1 MLVGSMGTAFEL
13 GQPLLPVGLR
23 TFNSDSGLVEVL
35 CLNLVY
41 SDSMEHLG
49 PGVSDSP
56 LLLIFVFLCLLLLF
70 VVCLC
75 VCICQF
81 HFWFFHCYLW
91 GLLFVLFSLSLSTL
105 HCLGS
110 EMPKASLAVLVSP
123 INVLSACNHPE
134 ACVCY
139 MRSLQVRCVVLAGGG
154 ILIPG

>member
-56 LLLIFVFLCLLLLF
+56 LLLIFVFSFCFVFVIVICSLPLCVYMSVSFLVLSLLF
-70 VVCLC
+70 VGPVVCL
-75 VCICQF
+75 VLPFPI
-81 HFWFFHCYLW
+81 YLT
-91 GLLFVLFSLSLSTL
+91 LF
-105 HCLGS
+105 G
-110 EMPKASLAVLVSP
+110 E
-123 INVLSACNHPE
+123 
-134 ACVCY
+134 
-139 MRSLQVRCVVLAGGG
+139 
-154 ILIPG
+154 